1 MDDLG
6 DLLKYIIPFA
16 IFVVSAIFGG
26 KSNKQKHQSD
36 GKRVFQPD
44 YDRVANAYG
53 DGYFSVTESD
63 DYYQN
68 EPESPMQP
76 SETTEPMQPEEGERA
91 IFVETHNDNTAE
103 SEKPEFDA
111 REAVIYSTILE
122 RKY

>member
-26 KSNKQKHQSD
+26 KSNKQKRQPD
-36 GKRVFQPD
+36 DNRVFQPD
-44 YDRVANAYG
+44 YDRVADAYG
-53 DGYFSVTESD
+53 DGYFDVTESD
-63 DYYQN
+63 NYYQS

-76 SETTEPMQPEEGERA
+76 SATAEPMQPEEGERA
-91 IFVETHNDNTAE
+91 IFVENHDDTFAE
-103 SEKPEFDA
+103 SEKTEFDA
-111 REAVIYSTILE
+111 REAIIYSTILE